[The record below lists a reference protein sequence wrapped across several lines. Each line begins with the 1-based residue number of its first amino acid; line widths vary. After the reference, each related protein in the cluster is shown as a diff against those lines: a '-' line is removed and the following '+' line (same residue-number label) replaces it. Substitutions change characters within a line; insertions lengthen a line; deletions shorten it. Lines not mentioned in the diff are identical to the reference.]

1 MKKSLRS
8 VFGLL
13 ASLSLLFFA
22 SCEVGLGESVD
33 LEAPEITITSPL
45 PNAKVGC
52 NVVLEGTCSDNV
64 GVTEVIVSNNITGEV
79 YGRAQLS
86 HDTWRMPLTLDEGE
100 VELKCQVKDKADNA
114 SSKSIRTILLLVDET
129 APDSLS
135 WYIERGAGIQLAL
148 ESKEKLEKKDL
159 TSAENKYVPQNQ
171 EFTIYGNFYDAMS
184 IDTISLILYEDSE
197 PVITK
202 TVTAENKDDG
212 NYIGDGKSIFAPA
225 FRFTHDE
232 LVAAKP
238 SLASGKHYL
247 QAYYYTT
254 DDHKNSSEQMLQYLL
269 WYPESDYPGIQ
280 QSATVS
286 EMLFVTVGSSIPL
299 HFFDD
304 DELAEVGYDFR
315 KQTDCSG
322 ITLENLRSSIADK
335 IVTISGKTDYPVQVP
350 AGEVKDFF
358 YLLAY
363 AKDIYGKETVRM
375 INTTVSDNT
384 SPMLIIESPQEN
396 TIPSMHNGTK
406 FDIAGYSY
414 DSSGSKSVKI
424 AYIPSGDIQSRA
436 QALFNGGTPAA
447 GELYDEYTF
456 SLVKTKLPGDIWYK
470 ESFSFE
476 FELSDFGDKAKENK
490 TFVIQLEDT
499 DGNIVLKNFS
509 LRGDNIDPVIDIT
522 SPSVNGIVCDY
533 RNNDL
538 LLKFKATKTN
548 GLGINPSK
556 YSIKRK
562 NHTEEWTIANSGLTG
577 PDSNGYYSVTV
588 PKATLLYWAET
599 EVDVQPVF
607 NFSAED
613 ILGNVG
619 SDQRTVV
626 LSPLPVLEKVTVDK
640 PSGKYPAGTKLTIQA
655 KFSDSVKVTGTPR
668 ILLGGISGG
677 ITASGQAVSSHY
689 ANYTTGTGT
698 DTLSF
703 EYTVYENAVTAEDG
717 KVTCS
722 GIGIDLNG
730 GTIETGVAGTGDAT
744 VTFVSGANFWDADS
758 SHTDVAAAIEVDG
771 VKPSISSI
779 SVYKIDGAN
788 PLADTDG
795 KYYCNKNREIVLQ
808 VTFSEAVTVSGSPVL
823 TVGGVKFD
831 FQSINGVN
839 AQFLHKV
846 DDDENV
852 EIASYDLSNCFTAVH
867 RKLITDSTGNEL
879 KAGSGTGD
887 LKLVLDTTRP
897 GAPSVSGV
905 LPDGTS
911 IITGGVYNKKPTITV
926 TSADSDIKSYE
937 YSTDGGLTW
946 NTYSSPKEID
956 AGPRN
961 IVARVTDK
969 AGNVSPNSTPIA
981 ITINQFFPKLLEI
994 SIAKVDGKYK
1004 AGTPVEFKVFLG
1016 DVVEPYSAGAANLT
1030 FRGINKGSGVTRT
1043 VNVDASTIETN
1054 KLTFTYTVGSEDDF
1068 DGVEIT
1074 DLDFGS
1080 IKDRYDNYG
1089 TANTTQIT
1097 NKLAE
1102 ATAHRSGLILDGKA
1116 PVVSQFMLNST
1127 GNEWQNYS
1135 DGTDKVSSS
1144 PNTAKNFVIKLKFDE
1159 GLVKE
1164 SGTIILQRK
1173 GNWAI
1178 PPVMDSTTF
1187 LKWYNKMS
1195 VTNRE
1200 KLMITTSG
1208 NGSGGEKLDDKT
1220 GQPVGPYKKITH
1232 GLKVP
1237 ESESEPEPEPGSTLI
1252 PDTATKYVL
1261 DFQYGLY
1268 DDIESPIEEIN
1279 VSDIR
1284 AALESVD
1291 YDKHTVEVRDVT
1303 LSSETANGSKT
1314 ILTITFPD
1322 AIEDGQN
1329 WELIIP
1335 ADSFHDAAGNYF
1347 AGFKAEGTTGSA
1359 GSFSL
1364 WSNKVAKPVVRVDRY
1379 SHGMGAKGLKL
1390 GSDGTTWEETEITGW
1405 TDHNET
1411 TYAEN
1416 SGSNLKPLG
1425 YAKVRIDCETPDAEI
1440 KYITHNSG
1448 TATATSNGEDKAGTA
1463 QTTISFTNG
1472 SGNEDYRR
1480 SVIADAAIS
1489 ALTFETGGT
1498 TYSGLIDVG
1507 DITSSSSDEERFQT
1521 ARKDYVSAYATRSD
1535 MTGFTQSD
1543 NGWEGIFKTVIIA
1556 YKGDN
1561 SNQINIQGGT
1571 KKGGEPNVSGFPL
1584 RDATKDNR
1592 YSKNAYYFEDGFFAW
1607 VSYEIVSTD
1616 FAVLQHRSNYSS
1628 NYPEHS
1634 YGQLLY
1640 LYNYSTWE

>member
-13 ASLSLLFFA
+13 AALSLLFFA

-509 LRGDNIDPVIDIT
+509 LRGDNIDPVIDIA
-522 SPSVNGIVCDY
+522 SPSANGIVCDY

-562 NHTEEWTIANSGLTG
+562 NHTEEWTIANSELTG

-640 PSGKYPAGTKLTIQA
+640 PSGKYPAGTKLTLQA

-722 GIGIDLNG
+722 GTGIDLNG
-730 GTIETGVAGTGDAT
+730 GKIETGVAGTGDAT
-744 VTFVSGANFWDADS
+744 VTFVSGANFWDTDS

-779 SVYKIDGAN
+779 SVYKIDGAD

-823 TVGGVKFD
+823 KAGGKDFE

-846 DDDENV
+846 DENENA
-852 EIASYDLSNCFTAVH
+852 EIASYDLSNCFTAIH

-897 GAPSVSGV
+897 SAPSVSGV

-969 AGNVSPNSTPIA
+969 AGNVSSNSTPIT
-981 ITINQFFPKLLEI
+981 ITINLSFPNLLEV

-1004 AGTPVEFKVFLG
+1004 AGTPVEFKVFLD

-1030 FRGINKGSGVTRT
+1030 FTGINKGSGVTRT
-1043 VNVDASTIETN
+1043 VNVDASIIETN

-1074 DLDFGS
+1074 ALDFGT
-1080 IKDRYDNYG
+1080 IKDRYNNYG

-1102 ATAHRSGLILDGKA
+1102 TTAHRSGLILDGKA
-1116 PVVSQFMLNST
+1116 PVVSQFILNST

-1173 GNWAI
+1173 GTWAI
-1178 PPVMDSTTF
+1178 PPVMDSPTF

-1195 VTNRE
+1195 VANRE

-1237 ESESEPEPEPGSTLI
+1237 ESESESEPGSTLI

-1268 DDIESPIEEIN
+1268 ETN
-1279 VSDIR
+1279 GVVKNIR
-1284 AALESVD
+1284 DALESVD

-1303 LSSETANGSKT
+1303 LSSETADGAKT

-1322 AIEDGQN
+1322 EIEDGQN

-1335 ADSFHDAAGNYF
+1335 ANSFHDAAGNYF
-1347 AGFKAEGTTGSA
+1347 TGFKAEGDTGSA

-1379 SHGMGAKGLKL
+1379 SHGMGAKGLNAS
-1390 GSDGTTWEETEITGW
+1390 GVETSITGW
-1405 TDHNET
+1405 TTNNAT
-1411 TYAEN
+1411 TYAAN

-1425 YAKVRIDCETPDAEI
+1425 YANVRIDCETPGAV
-1440 KYITHNSG
+1440 ITYKHFNSG
-1448 TATATSNGEDKAGTA
+1448 TAVYS
-1463 QTTISFTNG
+1463 
-1472 SGNEDYRR
+1472 
-1480 SVIADAAIS
+1480 
-1489 ALTFETGGT
+1489 GT
-1498 TYSGLIDVG
+1498 THNVANPSSKSSIN
-1507 DITSSSSDEERFQT
+1507 DISSLDFSDEEKDGQENSKVEISIGETDTDTKRIFT
-1521 ARKDYVSAYATRSD
+1521 ARKDYVSAYADKSVDSVSLDTSEL
-1535 MTGFTQSD
+1535 GY
-1543 NGWEGIFKTVIIA
+1543 EGIFKTVLVTSL
-1556 YKGDN
+1556 N
-1561 SNQINIQGGT
+1561 TNNQINVEGGT
-1571 KKGGEPNVSGFPL
+1571 AEGGEPIVSGFPL
-1584 RDATKDNR
+1584 RDATSDHC
-1592 YSKNAYYFEDGFFAW
+1592 YAKNPYYCGSIDGGPNSFVWISYDLITDWAYLEL
-1607 VSYEIVSTD
+1607 S
-1616 FAVLQHRSNYSS
+1616 SNYSKT
-1628 NYPEHS
+1628 YPKAS
-1634 YGQLLY
+1634 YGQLIYVRNLEH
-1640 LYNYSTWE
+1640 W

>member
-8 VFGLL
+8 VFGFL
-13 ASLSLLFFA
+13 AAFSLLLFA

-52 NVVLEGTCSDNV
+52 NVTLEGTCSDNV
-64 GVTEVIVSNNITGEV
+64 AVTEVIVSNNITGEV
-79 YGRAQLS
+79 YGNASIS
-86 HDTWRMPLTLDEGE
+86 HDTWSISLDLDEGE
-100 VELKCQVKDKADNA
+100 VELKCQVKDRADNA
-114 SSKSIRTILLLVDET
+114 SSKSVRTILLLVDET
-129 APDSLS
+129 APDGLS
-135 WYIERGAGIQLAL
+135 WYIERGAGIQIAL
-148 ESKEKLEKKDL
+148 ESKEKLVNKDL

-184 IDTISLILYEDSE
+184 IDTISLVLYEDDL

-202 TVTAENKDDG
+202 TVTAEDKEDG
-212 NYIGDGKSIFAPA
+212 NYIGEGKSIFAPS
-225 FRFTHDE
+225 FHFDHDE
-232 LVAAKP
+232 LVAAKA
-238 SLASGKHYL
+238 SLATGKHYL
-247 QAYYYTT
+247 QLYYYTT
-254 DDHKNSSEQMLQYLL
+254 DDHNNSAEKRLQYLL

-286 EMLFVTVGSSIPL
+286 DMLFVTVGSSIPL

-304 DELAEVGYDFR
+304 DELAEVGFDLR
-315 KQTDCSG
+315 RQTDCTG
-322 ITLENLRSSIADK
+322 ITLENLRTNISDK
-335 IVTISGKTDYPVQVP
+335 ITTISGKTDYPVQIS

-358 YLLAY
+358 KLLAY
-363 AKDIYGKETVRM
+363 AKDVNGKESTRIIDVA
-375 INTTVSDNT
+375 VSDNT

-396 TIPSMHNGTK
+396 SIPSMHDGTK
-406 FDIAGYSY
+406 FDITGYSY
-414 DSSGSKSVKI
+414 DSSGSNSVKI
-424 AYIPSGDIQSRA
+424 AYIPSGNIQTRA
-436 QALFNGGTPAA
+436 QALFNGETPST
-447 GELYDEYTF
+447 GELYYSHTF
-456 SLVKTKLPGDIWYK
+456 PVTKTKLAGDIWYK

-476 FELSDFGDKAKENK
+476 FDLSDFGNNAKENK

-499 DGNIVLKNFS
+499 DGNIVLKTFS
-509 LRGDNIDPVIDIT
+509 VHGDNIDPVIDIN
-522 SPSVNGIVCDY
+522 SPSTNGVVCDY
-533 RNNDL
+533 SNHDL
-538 LLKFKATKTN
+538 ILKFKATKSN
-548 GLGINPSK
+548 GLGINSSK

-562 NHTEEWTIANSGLTG
+562 NHTEEWTLANNGLTG
-577 PDSNGYYSVTV
+577 PDSDGYVT
-588 PKATLLYWAET
+588 ATILKSTLQNWAET

-607 NFSAED
+607 IFSAED
-613 ILGNVG
+613 ILENTS
-619 SDQRTVV
+619 SDQRTVI
-626 LSPLPVLEKVTVDK
+626 LSPLPTLEKVTVDK
-640 PSGKYPAGTKLTIQA
+640 VSGIYPAGTKLTIQA
-655 KFSDSVKVTGTPR
+655 KFTDSVKVTGSPR

-703 EYTVYENAVTAEDG
+703 EYTVLENSATPSNG

-722 GIGIDLNG
+722 GTGIDLNG
-730 GTIETGVAGTGDAT
+730 GKIETGVAGTGDAT
-744 VTFVSGANFWDADS
+744 VTFVSGANFWDADTAHS
-758 SHTDVAAAIEVDG
+758 DVAATIKVDG

-779 SVYKIDGAN
+779 SVYKIDGED
-788 PLADTDG
+788 PVADSGT
-795 KYYCNKNREIVLQ
+795 YYCNKNREILLNVA
-808 VTFSEAVTVSGSPVL
+808 FSEAVTVSGSPVL
-823 TVGGVKFD
+823 TVGGVDFS

-846 DDDENV
+846 VDDENV
-852 EIASYDLSNCFTAVH
+852 TITTYNYADCFTDDD
-867 RKLITDSTGNEL
+867 RDLITDSTGNAL
-879 KAGSGTGD
+879 KEGSGTGT
-887 LKLVLDTTRP
+887 LNLVLDTTRP
-897 GAPSVSGV
+897 GAPSVSGT
-905 LPDGTS
+905 LPGGGTIS
-911 IITGGVYNKKPTITV
+911 TGGVYNKKPTITV
-926 TSADSDIKSYE
+926 TKASTDNDIKSYQ

-946 NTYSSPKEID
+946 NDYD
-956 AGPRN
+956 ATNKPELAGGAHN

-981 ITINQFFPKLLEI
+981 ITINLSFPNLLEI

-1004 AGTPVEFKVFLG
+1004 AGDTVEFKVFLD
-1016 DVVEPYSAGAANLT
+1016 DVVEPYSAGAAT
-1030 FRGINKGSGVTRT
+1030 IKFKGITKANTDSDKRT
-1043 VNVDASTIETN
+1043 VNVDASSIETN
-1054 KLTFTYTVGSEDDF
+1054 KLTFTYTVGSTDDF
-1068 DGVEIT
+1068 EGVQIT

-1080 IKDRYDNYG
+1080 IKDRYNNYG
-1089 TANTTQIT
+1089 TDNTDQIT
-1097 NKLAE
+1097 DKLAE
-1102 ATAHRSGLILDGKA
+1102 STAHRSGLILDGKA
-1116 PVVSQFMLNST
+1116 PVVSHFILNN
-1127 GNEWQNYS
+1127 NEIATQNAWQSYS
-1135 DGTDKVSSS
+1135 AGTDKVSSS
-1144 PNTAKNFVIKLKFDE
+1144 PNTAKNFVIKLKFNE

-1195 VTNRE
+1195 VANRE

-1208 NGSGGEKLDDKT
+1208 NGSGGEKLDTQT

-1232 GLKVP
+1232 GLK
-1237 ESESEPEPEPGSTLI
+1237 ESGSTLI

-1268 DDIESPIEEIN
+1268 DDNANSTV

-1284 AALESVD
+1284 SALKSVD

-1303 LSSETANGSKT
+1303 LSSSETDGPT
-1314 ILTITFPD
+1314 DILTITFPD

-1335 ADSFHDAAGNYF
+1335 GNSFHDAAGNYF

-1379 SHGMGAKGLKL
+1379 SHGMGAKGLNTS
-1390 GSDGTTWEETEITGW
+1390 GIETSITGW
-1405 TDHNET
+1405 TTNNAT

-1448 TATATSNGEDKAGTA
+1448 TATADSNGEDKAGTA

-1556 YKGDN
+1556 YKGDD

-1592 YSKNAYYFEDGFFAW
+1592 YSKNAYYYGNGFFAW